1 MSGERFKVCA
11 FAVAAA
17 LWAGASSMLAP
28 TINRQRTALK
38 LTVDP
43 EERKSLPPELA
54 LTQAALGSFR
64 GLAVDYLSIRLNRLK
79 EQGKYYEAMDLS
91 RWIALLQ
98 PRYAKVWEYHA
109 WNLAYNISDA
119 VKRPEEK
126 WEWIQ
131 AGVKLLRNEAIP
143 RNPTA
148 HKLYENLAYIYHH
161 RIGRFSAIGH
171 EYFKQQHAR
180 EWHNLLGAPPRASR
194 EAALQWFKP
203 VADAPATLDELL
215 AQVPSTKAALDA
227 LKALLEEGQLD
238 ARFLA
243 RVAFAKALGDEASEL
258 PDGVRLDA
266 QDAALRTWLTDAANA
281 SAREALLAFV
291 RAKVLREDERMDPR
305 FMLEIMETFGPIDW
319 RHPSAQAVYW
329 SLLGARQGETTGEY
343 DFFTMVQTDRIVLHG
358 LKTLA
363 LAGSLSFDPLTN
375 YHSPVPEPLLFD
387 AYEKALTE
395 AARRQNKAGTTPY
408 ELEES
413 HRGTLEQ
420 LAHLAYL
427 YGYSEKAEELY
438 AKLRSQ
444 YGHRSDYTRPL
455 LTFVRDQ
462 LGAGAATHEFAKPAL
477 QGLISRAIHEG
488 FSAGRMQL
496 AGHFIGLARIL
507 HEDYQRKQREQGP
520 GTNKLELPPL
530 ERMVADGFSRFVCAT
545 HIAHVFRARVWRRA
559 PEEWKR
565 MVFDDVRTQ
574 LYEQATR
581 AGLDPQ
587 RAYPEPPGMDLYRQ
601 KQVPVKHE

>member
-1 MSGERFKVCA
+1 MSTEQSKVIA
-11 FAVAAA
+11 FALAAA
-17 LWAGASSMLAP
+17 VFAGASSLLAP

-43 EERKSLPPELA
+43 EVRKSLPPELA

-64 GLAVDYLSIRLNRLK
+64 GLAIDYLFIRLNRLK

-98 PRYAKVWEYHA
+98 PRFTKVWEYHA

-126 WEWIQ
+126 WEWVQ

-161 RIGRFSAIGH
+161 RIGRFSTFGQ
-171 EYFKQQHAR
+171 EYFKQQHAQ
-180 EWHNLLGAPPRASR
+180 EWHTLLGTPPKGSR
-194 EAALQWFKP
+194 EAALEWFKP

-215 AQVPSTKAALDA
+215 ARVPAAKAELDKLKAMLEGFHLDA
-227 LKALLEEGQLD
+227 A
-238 ARFLA
+238 FLA
-243 RVAFAKALGDEASEL
+243 RVAFVQALGAEATEL
-258 PDGVRLDA
+258 PDGVRFGE
-266 QDAALRTWLTDAANA
+266 QDAALRAWLTNA
-281 SAREALLAFV
+281 ENAPAREALLAFA
-291 RAKVLREDERMDPR
+291 RAKVLREVERMDPR
-305 FMLEIMETFGPIDW
+305 FMREIMETFGPIDW

-329 SLLGARQGETTGEY
+329 SLLGARKGAAAGAY
-343 DFFTMVQTDRIVLHG
+343 DFFDMVQTDRIVLQG

-363 LAGSLSFDPLTN
+363 LAGSLSFDPLTS

-395 AARRQNKAGTTPY
+395 AARRQNKDGTTPY

-420 LAHLAYL
+420 MAYLAYL

-438 AKLRSQ
+438 SKLRRQ

-462 LGAGAATHEFAKPAL
+462 LGAGAATYEYAKPAL

-488 FSAGRMQL
+488 LAAGRTQL
-496 AGHFIGLARIL
+496 AGHFIGLARML
-507 HEDYQRKQREQGP
+507 HEDYQRRQREQGP
-520 GTNKLELPPL
+520 DLVKLELPPL
-530 ERMVADGFSRFVCAT
+530 ERMVADSFSRFVLDAKV
-545 HIAHVFRARVWRRA
+545 AHVFRARVWRRA

-565 MVFDDVRTQ
+565 MVFDDVRVQ
-574 LYEQATR
+574 LYGQATR
-581 AGLDPQ
+581 AGIDPQ
-587 RAYPEPPGMDLYRQ
+587 HAYPEPPGMELYR
-601 KQVPVKHE
+601 KQHPPVKRE